1 MAESNAAA
9 AQTQQGKPN
18 LSSKLKSM
26 RFMQRAS
33 EKRNLQQL
41 SSKGPQ
47 PGTAAA
53 ESKEDAD
60 DAACGS
66 GRPVGEGASGEAA
79 REDSSLAST
88 SGSQPVPKKG
98 CKVVYGGAP
107 LPGALAGARFSFGGF
122 NPHTERL
129 YAERTGTPVP
139 SAAAQ
144 EKEAVAAQDVR
155 RGADVPAADMAHA
168 FQRGGAA
175 DAQGALGPEKGGSS
189 DRGGGQRHQSSGK
202 KRKDR
207 S

>member
-1 MAESNAAA
+1 MAESA
-9 AQTQQGKPN
+9 AQPQQQGKPN

-47 PGTAAA
+47 QGSAAA
-53 ESKEDAD
+53 ETAEDAD

-66 GRPVGEGASGEAA
+66 GRHVAEGVQSEATGG
-79 REDSSLAST
+79 DSSLPST
-88 SGSQPVPKKG
+88 SSSQPAPKKG
-98 CKVVYGGAP
+98 CRVVYGTAP
-107 LPGALAGARFSFGGF
+107 LPGALEEHALAL
-122 NPHTERL
+122 E
-129 YAERTGTPVP
+129 
-139 SAAAQ
+139 
-144 EKEAVAAQDVR
+144 DVR

-175 DAQGALGPEKGGSS
+175 AQGSSGSEKGVKS
-189 DRGGGQRHQSSGK
+189 DRGGGQKHQSSGK
-202 KRKDR
+202 KRKER

>member
-1 MAESNAAA
+1 MAESA
-9 AQTQQGKPN
+9 AQPQQQGKPN

-47 PGTAAA
+47 QGSAAA
-53 ESKEDAD
+53 ETAEDAD

-66 GRPVGEGASGEAA
+66 GRHVAEGVQSEATGG
-79 REDSSLAST
+79 DSSLPST
-88 SGSQPVPKKG
+88 SSSQPAPKKG
-98 CKVVYGGAP
+98 CRVVYGTAP
-107 LPGALAGARFSFGGF
+107 LPGALVGARFSFGGF
-122 NPHTERL
+122 NPQTERL
-129 YAERTGTPVP
+129 YAERTGTPLP
-139 SAAAQ
+139 STADK

-175 DAQGALGPEKGGSS
+175 AQGSSGSEKGVKS
-189 DRGGGQRHQSSGK
+189 DRGGGQKHQSSGK
-202 KRKDR
+202 KRKER